1 MHVSLHLNQYGYTS
15 SCITTWVHVSL
26 HYKQYWCMCPCI
38 KSNLGHVFLHQKHT
52 GYTRSCFTVWVHVLL
67 DHKQSG
73 YTRSYVT
80 IWAHVLLHLTIWE
93 HMLLHQN
100 NLDNKQIR
108 VPVTLHVK
116 KTVWYT
122 FLCIT
127 SSLDIRVF
135 ASERA
140 WVLLF
145 VLPASVRRRNFRK
158 ERENRESRFWHFQI
172 T

>member
-15 SCITTWVHVSL
+15 SCVTTWVHVSL

-38 KSNLGHVFLHQKHT
+38 RSNLGHVFLHQKHT

-93 HMLLHQN
+93 HMLLPQN

-108 VPVTLHVK
+108 VPVTLRVK
-116 KTVWYT
+116 KQSGTHFFALQAVWTHELLLQKEPGSFY
-122 FLCIT
+122 LCCQQ
-127 SSLDIRVF
+127 V
-135 ASERA
+135 
-140 WVLLF
+140 
-145 VLPASVRRRNFRK
+145 
-158 ERENRESRFWHFQI
+158 
-172 T
+172 